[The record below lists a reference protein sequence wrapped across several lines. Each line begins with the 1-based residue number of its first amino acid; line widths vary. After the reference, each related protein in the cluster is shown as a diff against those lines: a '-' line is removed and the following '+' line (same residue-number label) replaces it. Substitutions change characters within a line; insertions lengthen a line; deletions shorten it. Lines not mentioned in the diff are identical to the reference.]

1 MRRLALALL
10 PLMLAGC
17 AGVVP
22 SADVAPTPRPASL
35 PYENEPPVAGR
46 APTTPAAPVPVIDD
60 RQASSYVIPRATP
73 LPAITGAGVVAS
85 ADIGQAAGQTLRR
98 GPDIASLPIAPDDAR
113 AALAAFR
120 LSCPAVMR
128 RADASGLTRPD
139 DWRASCEAAARWS
152 DQDAARFFADQF
164 EAVQVGE
171 GAALATGYFEP
182 EIAGTRTRQP
192 GFEVPVYGRPTDLV
206 DVDLSQFSP
215 EWAGKKIR
223 GKVKGSD
230 FVPYEDRTQ
239 IEEGALEGRAPII
252 AWAADPIEFFFLQVQ
267 GSGRLRSPD
276 GSVIRI
282 GYASQN
288 GRDYTGIGALMRT
301 RGLLAPGQASMQG
314 IVAWLRAN
322 PAEGRAIMRENKS
335 FVFFRELTGPGPLG
349 ALGYQVEAGS
359 TVAADPKFIP
369 LGAPVFLSMD
379 RAEPNGLWV
388 AQDTGGAIKGA
399 NRFDTFWGAGER
411 ARVIAGGM
419 SARGLALIL
428 LPRGSFDRLAAQAR

>member
-1 MRRLALALL
+1 MGQGAAMRRLALALL
-10 PLMLAGC
+10 PLTLAGC
-17 AGVVP
+17 AGTIPNAQTSTAPPP
-22 SADVAPTPRPASL
+22 SRL
-35 PYENEPPVAGR
+35 PYETVTPAPSRPVAPS
-46 APTTPAAPVPVIDD
+46 PTGG
-60 RQASSYVIPRATP
+60 ASSNYVIPRATP
-73 LPAITGAGVVAS
+73 LPAMTGAGVIAS
-85 ADIGQAAGQTLRR
+85 ADIAQAAGQTLRR
-98 GPDIASLPIAPDDAR
+98 GPDIAGLPIASDDAR

-120 LSCPAVMR
+120 LTCPSVTR
-128 RADASGLTRPD
+128 RQDASGLTRPE
-139 DWRASCEAAARWS
+139 DWRAPCDAAAAWG
-152 DQDAARFFADQF
+152 DKDPVRFFAEAF

-171 GAALATGYFEP
+171 GAAFATGYFEP

-192 GFEVPVYGRPTDLV
+192 GFEVPVYGRPSDLV
-206 DVDLSQFSP
+206 DVDLSRFSP

-223 GKVKGSD
+223 GKVRGSD
-230 FVPYEDRTQ
+230 FVPYDDRTQ
-239 IEEGALEGRAPII
+239 IEQGSLNGRAPVI
-252 AWAADPIEFFFLQVQ
+252 AWAADEIEFFFLQVQ
-267 GSGRLRSPD
+267 GSGRLRAPD
-276 GSVIRI
+276 GSVVRI

-288 GRDYTGIGALMRT
+288 GRDYTGIGALMRD

-322 PAEGRAIMRENKS
+322 PEEGRAIMRENKS

-399 NRFDTFWGAGER
+399 NRFDTFWGAGDQ
-411 ARVIAGGM
+411 ARTIAGGM

-428 LPRGSFDRLAAQAR
+428 LPRGTYDRLAAQAR